1 MNEDNKKHEK
11 KSKRYTKM
19 QINDIVFRL
28 DDYVLIKTEQHK
40 FRAVGQITQI
50 IP

>member
-1 MNEDNKKHEK
+1 
-11 KSKRYTKM
+11 M

-28 DDYVLIKTEQHK
+28 DDYVLIKTDQHK

-50 IP
+50 IPYVNEFGNSAKIVVKK